1 MIAWLWRVSSRFLAG
16 MEGKGERK
24 VGCSEAAAKKGLLA
38 C

>member
-24 VGCSEAAAKKGLLA
+24 VGCFEAAAKKGLLA